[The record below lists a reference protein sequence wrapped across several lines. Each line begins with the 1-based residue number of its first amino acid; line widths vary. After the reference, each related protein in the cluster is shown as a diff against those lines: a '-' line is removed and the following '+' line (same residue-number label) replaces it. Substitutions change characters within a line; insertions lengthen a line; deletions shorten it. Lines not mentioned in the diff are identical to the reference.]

1 MRLFSSSPPFIWSA
15 NADGLAVRFSDPRR
29 YAKAQEG
36 RADEKDRMAFIRMR
50 MLAECGQAE
59 VREVDGG
66 IFVAAADAVRLD
78 KETRESFCLPPSW
91 PGGIRLQTESVPQLP
106 GFRARLGLVNPGARV
121 DWDWQ
126 LRGPILEVG
135 GAAYLPSA
143 AQYAALVAYGEW
155 ERTTPHDE
163 MANLCLLATL
173 REAWMEGC
181 HIDLEAY
188 RETIVA
194 RADELSLEAREERET
209 GDLILRP
216 VVTGGFPSLDAE
228 RIEERIAQLRIGDE
242 RAILRVGKTIVLLDP
257 AQTAQA
263 RAVAAHGRVPRK
275 QREAFEKNPSAW
287 LAENVFPDIETEFS
301 PRVTGIGAWKFGY
314 LGANWEEGQDWFQ
327 KQPEAER
334 SERKPTPG
342 PGGEG
347 EDEDSAEAEPEG
359 GPTAPIVPLIIPNDE
374 ELGFGWRFPELQAE
388 NAEPFELSFTRY
400 AREPLP
406 HQEDAVR
413 WLLGHARR
421 ALLRASLSDNP
432 DGFGAGALLADD
444 MGLGKTF
451 STLMF
456 LAEWFDLWRSMTSS
470 EPPAVLIVAPLSL
483 LENWKA
489 EIAKSFWPE
498 HRVFTRVLIAQSEGD
513 LATVRR
519 SPGSRDIVVPPGEVK
534 QYGLG
539 FGDGSER
546 SLDYPGGCVLTTYQT
561 LREYRF
567 SFAKAEWSAAIFDE
581 AQNIKNPNALQTIS
595 AKALK
600 ALFRLA
606 LTGTPVENHLGDF
619 WSILDTA
626 EPGPLG
632 SFAEFKRNWIL
643 RMVREKER
651 MAEVGEELRRQVGNL
666 MLRRTKEEQLK
677 GLPQKAGGAD
687 PILVDMTPEQTA
699 LYDTVIA
706 SAQRVSGAAEAQES
720 RQHQNRQLAALWQL
734 RQVSLHPDL
743 LGGGNIGKAS
753 SPAQS
758 RSMLQRS
765 GKLVWLLQCLDRIQ
779 ARGEK
784 VLIFCVQK
792 KLQEA
797 LSLHLGQIYGL
808 SVPVINGDTKA
819 SSRRSSQTTRL
830 GLIEQFSNQP
840 GFGVCVLSPIAAG
853 AGLNIVAANHVIHLE
868 RHWNPAKED
877 QATDRAYRIGQT
889 RPVHVYLPTGKHPE
903 VASFDL
909 ILHRLLDK
917 KRGLQSALGLLPP
930 EAVSA
935 PELINEVFG
944 QPGCRPGSTEYI
956 DIQAALRLPWRLFEA
971 LIACLYEKEA
981 QSVMLTS
988 AGSDHGCDVV
998 VRGWGPE
1005 RENLLIQCNATYR
1018 DDLDS
1023 ELAVREIEGARP
1035 FYEQALGITFSR
1047 RCLHTTARKFSRRT
1061 RRAAKLCGVTLYGRS
1076 WLTDMLSTT
1085 HIDRA
1090 TVLAADGRRERI

>member
-1005 RENLLIQCNATYR
+1005 RENLLIQCKATYR